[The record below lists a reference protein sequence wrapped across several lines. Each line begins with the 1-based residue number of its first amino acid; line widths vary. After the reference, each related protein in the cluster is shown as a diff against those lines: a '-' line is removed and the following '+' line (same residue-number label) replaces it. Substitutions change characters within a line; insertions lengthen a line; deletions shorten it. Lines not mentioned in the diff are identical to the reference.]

1 MGVLKPAV
9 TPSQSLV
16 TISGSPRLGFPGLH
30 WMTKITI
37 AIIKSKVK
45 YTVEIKYE
53 LNSFK

>member
-30 WMTKITI
+30 WMAKIKI